1 VRRPGPAVALL
12 LLLAMALSACGRGGP
27 SGTDRASGIEGRV
40 TIGPTCPVERPDSP
54 CPDAPIVATIR
65 VLSGSDVVATGRS
78 ASDGTFRIDV
88 QPGTYT
94 VAAEPTTAGG
104 IARSTPV
111 DGVVVRAGS
120 FTHVD
125 LSLDSGIR

>member
-1 VRRPGPAVALL
+1 VRRPLPAALL
-12 LLLAMALSACGRGGP
+12 VLFLSLAACARGGP
-27 SGTDRASGIEGRV
+27 SGPDRSSGIEGRV

-54 CPDAPIVATIR
+54 CPDAPLVATVR

-88 QPGTYT
+88 SPGTYT
-94 VAAEPTTAGG
+94 VAAEPTSSGG
-104 IARSTPV
+104 IAHGTPV
-111 DGVVVRAGS
+111 DGVVVRAGT

-125 LSLDSGIR
+125 LSIDSGIR